1 MATTAT
7 PTFTAFRQYEPNEAA
22 CIVFIVVFA
31 LLLFAHLWQSIRA
44 RIWYMWPL
52 ILSTG
57 LEVVGYVLREYSI
70 HERHDK
76 NPYIIGQVFI
86 IIAPACLAANL
97 YMLVGRAMVYVGPGY
112 SIIRPTW
119 ITPVFVGFDILA
131 IATQGLGSAFIFGT
145 ELDINKLTR
154 GRTVLIV
161 GLFIQ
166 LVAFAVFLLLAIYF
180 DRKTTVA
187 LRGRVASI
195 RPLMNVFYLSGA
207 LILLRSI
214 YRAVE
219 FITVDFYKRPIN
231 SYLYNTEWPYYVL
244 DALPIALSIF
254 AFNIVFPANHL
265 PKTKDET
272 LTKEDHVPMESR
284 SGSNDV

>member
-70 HERHDK
+70 HEPVYHW
-76 NPYIIGQVFI
+76 PS
-86 IIAPACLAANL
+86 
-97 YMLVGRAMVYVGPGY
+97 MVYVGPGY

-214 YRAVE
+214 YRA
-219 FITVDFYKRPIN
+219 N
-231 SYLYNTEWPYYVL
+231 
-244 DALPIALSIF
+244 LS
-254 AFNIVFPANHL
+254 P
-265 PKTKDET
+265 
-272 LTKEDHVPMESR
+272 
-284 SGSNDV
+284 